1 MQPREVRLPL
11 AAVPEAARDARV
23 VTRAVLRDWSV
34 PEDVVDDALL
44 VVSELV
50 TNAVRHAPGH
60 DGVELGLAEETGRL
74 RVSLIDG
81 STTSPLPREAAAGAE
96 DGRGMAIVAALA
108 DRWGIAPHQGGKQV
122 WWEVAL
128 RTRYGFPTADVA
140 DRRSETAAQH

>member
-1 MQPREVRLPL
+1 
-11 AAVPEAARDARV
+11 VPEAVRDARV

-60 DGVELGLAEETGRL
+60 DGVELGLVEDDGKL

-108 DRWGIAPHQGGKQV
+108 DRWGIAPHLGGKQV
-122 WWEVAL
+122 WWEVDL
-128 RTRYGFPTADVA
+128 RARYRFATHQVEHRQTDSAG
-140 DRRSETAAQH
+140 QH